1 MEILV
6 YFPKKICICL
16 TQNQK
21 KKFGSARFGGVGRFI
36 FFEKYCLNY
45 YLEGGGGLNSF
56 IKINLN
62 KKKN

>member
-45 YLEGGGGLNSF
+45 YLEGGGV
-56 IKINLN
+56 K
-62 KKKN
+62 